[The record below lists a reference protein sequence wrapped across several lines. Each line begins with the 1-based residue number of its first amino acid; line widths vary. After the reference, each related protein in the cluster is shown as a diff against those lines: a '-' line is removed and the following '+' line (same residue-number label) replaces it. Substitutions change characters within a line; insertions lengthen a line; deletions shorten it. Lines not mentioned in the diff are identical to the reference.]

1 MLLGDY
7 HWVVKTIPD
16 LMVIRDAVGNCIVPV
31 DTFVV
36 AVVLVVAAIVDGN
49 VVVVRIVFVDLFDER
64 NCLVEFDVVCVVAA
78 FADGNGESVF

>member
-7 HWVVKTIPD
+7 GWVVKTIPD
-16 LMVIRDAVGNCIVPV
+16 LTVIRDAVGNCIVPV

-36 AVVLVVAAIVDGN
+36 AVVLVVAAIVD